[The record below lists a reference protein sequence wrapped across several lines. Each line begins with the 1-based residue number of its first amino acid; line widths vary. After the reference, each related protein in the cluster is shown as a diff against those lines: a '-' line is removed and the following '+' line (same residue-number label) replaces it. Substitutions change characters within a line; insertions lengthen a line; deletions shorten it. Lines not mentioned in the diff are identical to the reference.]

1 MKPPKV
7 TIVGAAGG
15 VGACLAHLLINAQDP
30 YEIALIGRSPQ
41 SVACLLMDSAS
52 LAPLG
57 RTPIVGHGETQD
69 FHDSDVIVIAASVP
83 LTAWAPR
90 AESMAGNAEV
100 VHPYFREIAKISA
113 DWRGHVIVVTN
124 PIDVFSCWLQQH
136 ARIDRSRV
144 LGYSWNDSL
153 RLRVAVAKA
162 LGEDPA
168 DITAWVIGEH
178 GDAFVPLF
186 DRILAGGKPVRLS
199 TRQRES
205 ALADLRT
212 FYTRWGRLGIART
225 TVWTTAGG
233 VARMIQDITGRRP
246 VEWTASVALNGEY
259 GVRDVNVGVPVA
271 MDAGGGLAVVEWD
284 LEPSQHAALQR
295 AASVVRQLVD
305 GLGGL

>member
-15 VGACLAHLLINAQDP
+15 VGASLAHLLVNAHDP

-41 SVACLLMDSAS
+41 SVTCLLMDAAS

-57 RTPIVGHGETQD
+57 RTPIVRHGETRD
-69 FHDSDVIVIAASVP
+69 FHDSDIIVITASVP

-90 AESMAGNAEV
+90 ADSLADNAEV

-124 PIDVFSCWLQQH
+124 PIDVFSSWLRRYAQ
-136 ARIDRSRV
+136 IDRSRI

-153 RLRVAVAKA
+153 RLRVAVARA
-162 LGEDPA
+162 LGEDAA

-186 DRILAGGKPVRLS
+186 DRILVAGEPVRLS
-199 TRQRES
+199 TPQCETI
-205 ALADLRT
+205 LADLRT
-212 FYTRWGRLGIART
+212 FYTRWGRLGIPRT
-225 TVWTTAGG
+225 TEWTTAAG
-233 VARMIQDITGRRP
+233 VARMIHDITHGWP
-246 VEWTASVALNGEY
+246 VQWTASVALNGEY
-259 GVRDVNVGVPVA
+259 GLSDVNVGVPVA
-271 MDAGGGLAVVEWD
+271 MDAQGVLGVVEWN
-284 LEPSQHAALQR
+284 LEASQHAALER
-295 AASVVRQLVD
+295 AAAVVRDRVD